1 MKIRY
6 KAIAMAFVA
15 CGLFSHSVLTG
26 SALAH
31 KFHESLA
38 LLEYNAESRSV
49 EMTFRLFA
57 DDLENALSRRSGKIV
72 RLGKTRDVEAQT
84 LAYIKDR
91 FELKN
96 GHGEAKPFA
105 WVGMETKV
113 DTVWVYVEA
122 LMAEGLEGAQV
133 RNRIFFEL
141 FDDQINRVHITYGGG
156 KTDLVYK
163 PGDYSFKA
171 IPAAKK

>member
-1 MKIRY
+1 MTIRH
-6 KAIAMAFVA
+6 KAFAWSVVA
-15 CGLFSHSVLTG
+15 CALLSHT
-26 SALAH
+26 ALAH

-38 LLEYNAESRSV
+38 QIEYNAESGSA

-57 DDLENALSRRSGKIV
+57 DDLEKALSKRSGKTV
-72 RLGKTRDVEAQT
+72 RLDKTPDVEAQA
-84 LAYIKDR
+84 LAYVKDR

-96 GHGEAKPFA
+96 GDGQIKPFM
-105 WVGMETKV
+105 WVGLELKV

-122 LMAEGLEGAQV
+122 PMPEGLKGAQI

-141 FDDQINRVHITYGGG
+141 FDDQVNRVHITYDGG

-163 PGDYSFKA
+163 PGDQSFKA

>member
-1 MKIRY
+1 MRIRY
-6 KAIAMAFVA
+6 KAFIWAVAA
-15 CGLFSHSVLTG
+15 CGLLPHAVL
-26 SALAH
+26 SLPALAH

-38 LLEYNAESRSV
+38 RIEYNAESRSV

-57 DDLENALSRRSGKIV
+57 DDLENALSKRSGKPV
-72 RLGKTRDVEAQT
+72 RLGKTPDVEAQT

-96 GHGEAKPFA
+96 RNGEIKPFT

-113 DTVWVYVEA
+113 DTVWVYIETP
-122 LMAEGLEGAQV
+122 MGEGLNGAQV

-141 FDDQINRVHITYGGG
+141 FDDQINRVHITYDGG